1 MRRCLMRPKEAGG
14 MGKRFVMVSGTGDFD
29 GVIRGTAAECLKRY
43 FEAMGYGFRIQEDE
57 GEYWLY
63 ALNTA
68 GGEENWEEYDQ
79 VEWAGSHE
87 ATLDEA
93 RRYHFMRYMIPE
105 CRYRDDLLIL
115 PEEKAGAFLMDYD
128 ELLGLITAREV
139 REYCLD
145 LDEEFETRLWF
156 HENRGKRKA
165 A

>member
-1 MRRCLMRPKEAGG
+1 
-14 MGKRFVMVSGTGDFD
+14 MGKRFVMVSGTRDFEE
-29 GVIRGTAAECLKRY
+29 VIRGTASEYLKRY
-43 FEAMGYGFRIQEDE
+43 FETMGYGFRKKPDE
-57 GEYWLY
+57 GKYWLY

-68 GGEENWEEYDQ
+68 GGEENWEVYDQ

-87 ATLDEA
+87 ATLEAA
-93 RRYHFMRYMIPE
+93 RRYHFMRYTIRE
-105 CRYRDDLLIL
+105 CRHRDDLMIL

-128 ELLGLITAREV
+128 ELLGFITAREV
-139 REYCLD
+139 RDHCLD

>member
-1 MRRCLMRPKEAGG
+1 ME
-14 MGKRFVMVSGTGDFD
+14 KRFVMVSGTGDFD

-68 GGEENWEEYDQ
+68 GGEEDWEVYDQ

-87 ATLDEA
+87 TTLEVA

-105 CRYRDDLLIL
+105 CRYRDDLMIL

-128 ELLGLITAREV
+128 ELLKAITAWEV

-145 LDEEFETRLWF
+145 LDDEFETRLWF
-156 HENRGKRKA
+156 YENRGKRKA